1 MEEKERYLKSLTDE
15 RNKLVYQN
23 ETFREE
29 SLSLEEQIQKKEED
43 LLVVEKGI
51 RELTRN
57 KNDLENEVEHKSN
70 VIRERGKEIVEK
82 EQKMREAIEESNRLR
97 LKIDTLQQ
105 QHSEAMVE
113 DREMSKKIEILEN
126 DIHEKE
132 NIIMNLRKNQT
143 MTREEIEEEW
153 KKMKKAQMVL
163 IEQQTEKMNFLVE
176 AQMASTKQQNEKFD
190 DQKAMIKQQSKNIE
204 CLTDVVKRALSIQEK
219 K

>member
-1 MEEKERYLKSLTDE
+1 MERTVEEKERYLKSLTDE
-15 RNKLVYQN
+15 RNKLVYQS

-29 SLSLEEQIQKKEED
+29 KLSLGEQIQKKKED
-43 LLVVEKGI
+43 LLFVEKEIG
-51 RELTRN
+51 ELTRN

-97 LKIDTLQQ
+97 IKIDKLQQ

-126 DIHEKE
+126 DIDEKE
-132 NIIMNLRKNQT
+132 NIIMNLRKNKT

-153 KKMKKAQMVL
+153 RKITKA
-163 IEQQTEKMNFLVE
+163 
-176 AQMASTKQQNEKFD
+176 
-190 DQKAMIKQQSKNIE
+190 
-204 CLTDVVKRALSIQEK
+204 
-219 K
+219 